1 MNQTDRKE
9 FVKAPA
15 EKVSQVLVKVLAD
28 FGWQLV
34 SGGDLSITAELL
46 VNDRT
51 KGHNCFTAII
61 TCIPISEGT
70 ELLLSIC
77 GSGNWSTDFLASWIM
92 TELRKHMSPAV

>member
-9 FVKAPA
+9 LVKAPP
-15 EKVSQVLVKVLAD
+15 ETVSKVLVKVLAD

-34 SGGDLSITAELL
+34 GAGDLAITAELL
-46 VNDRT
+46 VTNRT
-51 KGHNCFTAII
+51 ERHNCFTAII

-77 GSGNWSTDFLASWIM
+77 GSGDWSTELLASSIM
-92 TELRKHMSPAV
+92 TDLRKYTNT